1 MALCANAVP
10 TAQAAVCILLA
21 ELSIMAADAEVL
33 IIGNGRIGRVLA
45 QELRALGAKVCVAS
59 RNAVH
64 TENTVPTGAYGEN
77 LNRYDAIVNTA
88 PALVFGAVEME
99 KTREHCFY
107 LDLASAPGGFDR
119 EAARK
124 MGRVVHWELGLP
136 GRYFPVSAGRII
148 QRTVQGVLAEKGVWE

>member
-59 RNAVH
+59 
-64 TENTVPTGAYGEN
+64 
-77 LNRYDAIVNTA
+77 
-88 PALVFGAVEME
+88 
-99 KTREHCFY
+99 
-107 LDLASAPGGFDR
+107 
-119 EAARK
+119 
-124 MGRVVHWELGLP
+124 
-136 GRYFPVSAGRII
+136 
-148 QRTVQGVLAEKGVWE
+148 